1 MGRKLFVG
9 NLPYSAGEAEI
20 QSLFSQAGT
29 VDTVHV
35 VTDRATGRARGFAF
49 VEMMTNDEAAAAI
62 TQFDQTEMGG
72 RRLTVNE
79 ARPKPPRDDPGG
91 FQPRSEPRW

>member
-1 MGRKLFVG
+1 MGRKLYVG
-9 NLPYSAGEAEI
+9 NLPYSAGEAEL

-62 TQFDQTEMGG
+62 TRADSCASSG
-72 RRLTVNE
+72 RVTGRGWAL
-79 ARPKPPRDDPGG
+79 
-91 FQPRSEPRW
+91 S